1 MFRMIPGKS
10 LHVQKKSL
18 AMKPTAGYDSHSSA
32 NFLEWYNFSL
42 CYALRLSRFAD
53 CGLRVWRWRSSRFVF
68 DEAMCCP
75 AYILTV
81 KAFVNR
87 RTDADDEVFKG

>member
-1 MFRMIPGKS
+1 
-10 LHVQKKSL
+10 
-18 AMKPTAGYDSHSSA
+18 
-32 NFLEWYNFSL
+32 
-42 CYALRLSRFAD
+42 
-53 CGLRVWRWRSSRFVF
+53 VF

-75 AYILTV
+75 AYILNV